1 MSADSTD
8 YHRQIEA
15 QIAQYADI
23 GDMHEG
29 SPAAHWMREQFLAG
43 RLREVFGVD
52 NVIGIYATYLAE
64 AARRCDIAEIVS
76 LGSGYGTLEIEIMKW
91 ARDHRLAP
99 FRIRCLELSP
109 GLVDRTRDAVR
120 MAGLDQ
126 FVRVEIADLNQPMPV
141 TQVVAAFMA
150 HHSLHHL
157 IELEALFDQ
166 VVGWLHP
173 EGAFVTMDVIGRN
186 GHMRWPET
194 LAVIRQI
201 WPLLPDR
208 LKWDHMFGTL
218 DRWYENWDCSIEGF
232 EGIRAQDILPA
243 LIGGRFK
250 FERFF
255 ATGGL
260 TDVFYDRRFGGN
272 FDLGNPLDVQFLEQ
286 IQSLED
292 RLIAA
297 GRIKPVF
304 LYAVMRSPRSRTS
317 PPQPIVFQGMTPKNA
332 LRPVDQ
338 TDFGESP
345 LLQNMG
351 FTSPF
356 PVPSPPAPPVIHRNN
371 PVSFGRAGYGRSLTR
386 WGWGDQEDD
395 FIWSLGIESALEF
408 AVAELAVECELRFIA
423 YSPPSN
429 RRNRLRII
437 LNGVEQLRVHLSQV
451 GSNGSLV
458 RFREPLDAGATAILE
473 FALDRPRR
481 PDVDGG
487 VDKRPIG
494 IALISLTIR

>member
-8 YHRQIEA
+8 YHRQLEA

-29 SPAAHWMREQFLAG
+29 SHAAHWMREQFLAG
-43 RLREVFGVD
+43 RLREVFDVD
-52 NVIGIYATYLAE
+52 NVVGIYATYLAE

-91 ARDHRLAP
+91 ARDHRVAP

-109 GLVDRTRDAVR
+109 RLVDRARDAVR
-120 MAGLDQ
+120 TAGLDQ
-126 FVRVEIADLNQPMPV
+126 FVRVEIADLNRPMPV
-141 TQVVAAFMA
+141 TQAVAAFMA
-150 HHSLHHL
+150 HHSLHHI
-157 IELEALFDQ
+157 IELESLFDQ
-166 VVGWLHP
+166 VAWWLHP

-201 WPLLPDR
+201 WSLMPDR

-243 LIGGRFK
+243 LMDGRFK

-255 ATGGL
+255 ATGAL
-260 TDVFYDRRFGGN
+260 TDVFYDRRFGDN

-286 IQSLED
+286 VQSLED

-297 GRIKPVF
+297 GRIKPVV

-317 PPQPIVFQGMTPKNA
+317 PPQPIVFQGMTPNNA

-338 TDFGESP
+338 DDFGELP

-351 FTSPF
+351 FTNPF
-356 PVPSPPAPPVIHRNN
+356 PVTSPPTPPVIQRNSL
-371 PVSFGRAGYGRSLTR
+371 VSFGRTGCGRSLTR

-408 AVAELAVECELRFIA
+408 AVAESAVECDLRFIA

-429 RRNRLRII
+429 PRNHLRII
-437 LNGVEQLRVHLSQV
+437 LNGVEQLRVPLSRV
-451 GSNGSLV
+451 GSNGSLAAC
-458 RFREPLDAGATAILE
+458 R
-473 FALDRPRR
+473 
-481 PDVDGG
+481 
-487 VDKRPIG
+487 
-494 IALISLTIR
+494 S

>member
-1 MSADSTD
+1 MTTDSPD

-109 GLVDRTRDAVR
+109 GLVDRTRDAVN

-126 FVRVEIADLNQPMPV
+126 FVRVEIVDLNQPMPV

-157 IELEALFDQ
+157 IELESLFDR
-166 VVGWLHP
+166 VVEWLHP

-255 ATGGL
+255 ATGAL

-272 FDLGNPLDVQFLEQ
+272 FDLGNRLDVQFLEQ

-297 GRIKPVF
+297 GRIKPVR
-304 LYAVMRSPRSRTS
+304 LYAVMRSPRSRIS
-317 PPQPIVFQGMTPKNA
+317 PPQPIVFQGLTPNNA
-332 LRPVDQ
+332 VRPVDQ
-338 TDFGESP
+338 TYLGKSP
-345 LLQNMG
+345 LLQNTG
-351 FTSPF
+351 FTNPF
-356 PVPSPPAPPVIHRNN
+356 PVTSPPAPPVIHRNN
-371 PVSFGRAGYGRSLTR
+371 SVSFGRAGCGRSLTR

-395 FIWSLGIESALEF
+395 FIWSLGIPSALEF
-408 AVAELAVECELRFIA
+408 AVAELTVECELRFIA
-423 YSPPSN
+423 
-429 RRNRLRII
+429 
-437 LNGVEQLRVHLSQV
+437 
-451 GSNGSLV
+451 
-458 RFREPLDAGATAILE
+458 
-473 FALDRPRR
+473 
-481 PDVDGG
+481 
-487 VDKRPIG
+487 
-494 IALISLTIR
+494 